1 VVASPSPIFHDLA
14 AGFARGK
21 HRPVSARALA
31 VAALSGEA
39 NADEVR
45 MHDRVV
51 TFASNHAGRI
61 LGGISTGQP
70 IVARFRGEADQFD
83 PDPAPGRRP
92 QRTGDR
98 HRREGPP

>member
-61 LGGISTGQP
+61 LGGVSTGQP
-70 IVARFRGEADQFD
+70 IVARFAVKPTSSILTPR
-83 PDPAPGRRP
+83 
-92 QRTGDR
+92 
-98 HRREGPP
+98 